1 MRTQHRISAT
11 CSFLLAC
18 ILLFSACGA
27 AVADGKFAPG
37 TYTSCSKGF
46 GGDVTVTVEVSD
58 ARIEAVR
65 AKGQPLPLRAK
76 AALLT
81 TGGYG
86 NDVSLIADT
95 DRRLFF
101 VRTRCTPAPMLIQ

>member
-18 ILLFSACGA
+18 ILLFSACGT
-27 AVADGKFAPG
+27 AVANAKFAPG
-37 TYTSCSKGF
+37 TYASCSKGLDS
-46 GGDVTVTVEVSD
+46 DVTVTVEVSD
-58 ARIEAVR
+58 ARIEATD

-76 AALLT
+76 AALLA

-95 DRRLFF
+95 DRRRFF